1 MQVPVDVSQLRPEEH
16 TELDAQPQNAMLVPG
31 L

>member
-1 MQVPVDVSQLRPEEH
+1 MQAPVDVSQLRPEEH
-16 TELDAQPQNAMLVPG
+16 TELDAQPQNAAPLPA